1 MLVLRPLVGTCLPL
15 LALLACEL
23 AARHIQPYWAII
35 TDHPL
40 TLVADHFARLGVVVF
55 SVSHVVVLAIP
66 VDGGE
71 CWLNLGGVRAQETLP
86 AVLVAIDVRDT

>member
-40 TLVADHFARLGVVVF
+40 TLVADHFARLGVVF
-55 SVSHVVVLAIP
+55 SLSHVIVMAVP

-71 CWLNLGGVRAQETLP
+71 RRLNLSGVRAQETLP
-86 AVLVAIDVRDT
+86 AVLVAIDVREP